1 MEIEAVRRRPSASP
15 PATAL
20 PDAAGRHA
28 RGAHGTAQVSVV
40 YAECGNA
47 WQTKLAVPAGTD
59 VGTVFRLSGFAEA
72 FPDYPSEAPAVGIF
86 GRRCHLEE
94 PVAEGDRIEIY
105 RPLDFDPMESRRRRA
120 EHRKAAGR
128 QPQFR
133 PRRVRD
139 SGNS

>member
-1 MEIEAVRRRPSASP
+1 M
-15 PATAL
+15 

-28 RGAHGTAQVSVV
+28 RGAHGTVQVSVV

-47 WQTKLAVPAGTD
+47 WQTKLAVPEGTD

-139 SGNS
+139 AGNS